1 MVWAPRQYKNR
12 ICVGSAARN
21 VAEFKLLQPSLSTTY
36 VKAGAMSYSS
46 YTPLP
51 IADPDTPV
59 EAEMDTL
66 AHIDQ
71 VPGSP
76 SNLDDDIDR
85 NSTKS
90 RLSAGDIVSG
100 LVRFRAR

>member
-1 MVWAPRQYKNR
+1 
-12 ICVGSAARN
+12 
-21 VAEFKLLQPSLSTTY
+21 
-36 VKAGAMSYSS
+36 MSYSS

-51 IADPDTPV
+51 IADPDTPT

-66 AHIDQ
+66 THIDQ
-71 VPGSP
+71 VSETP

-85 NSTKS
+85 KSTKS
-90 RLSAGDIVSG
+90 HISAGDAVSS

>member
-1 MVWAPRQYKNR
+1 
-12 ICVGSAARN
+12 
-21 VAEFKLLQPSLSTTY
+21 
-36 VKAGAMSYSS
+36 MSYSS

-71 VPGSP
+71 VPGPP